1 MALDQMA
8 NQMRTT
14 QIVTT
19 SEQVSVSPA
28 PIWVEHVL
36 GNPEAPVTVLEYGDY
51 ECPYCAAAAPVLRK
65 LIDSSDGAVRL
76 VFRNFPLFEVH
87 AHALIAA
94 LAAESTAEAGPEPF
108 WKMHKL
114 LFEKQD
120 RLTDRDLRLYAE
132 HAGGDPDL
140 AVGEAAQRFAD
151 KVRADYAAGIEA
163 GVEGTPTLYINDSAY
178 SGRID
183 LGALQRATGL
193 SGRYAPSIRHPR

>member
-1 MALDQMA
+1 MPDG
-8 NQMRTT
+8 
-14 QIVTT
+14 
-19 SEQVSVSPA
+19 SSVLA
-28 PIWVEHVL
+28 GWAEHVF

-51 ECPYCAAAAPVLRK
+51 ECPYCAAAAPVLRR
-65 LIDSSDGAVRL
+65 LIDASDGMVRL

-87 AHALIAA
+87 PHALVAA
-94 LAAESTAEAGPEPF
+94 LAAESTAEAGPQAF
-108 WKMHKL
+108 WTMHKL

-140 AVGEAAQRFAD
+140 AVGEAAQRFAG

-163 GVEGTPTLYINDSAY
+163 GVEGTPTLFINDSAY

-183 LGALQRATGL
+183 LGALQKATGM
-193 SGRYAPSIRHPR
+193 SGRRSTGVRLPG

>member
-1 MALDQMA
+1 
-8 NQMRTT
+8 MRTT

-19 SEQVSVSPA
+19 SEQVSVSSVSPERV
-28 PIWVEHVL
+28 WVEHVF

-65 LIDSSDGAVRL
+65 LIDSSDGMVRL
-76 VFRNFPLFEVH
+76 QFRNFPLFEVH
-87 AHALIAA
+87 PHALVAA
-94 LAAESTAEAGPEPF
+94 LAAESTAQAGPEPF

-140 AVGEAAQRFAD
+140 AVGEAAQQFAD

-163 GVEGTPTLYINDSAY
+163 GVEGTPTLYINGSAY

-193 SGRYAPSIRHPR
+193 SGRYAPRIRHPR